1 MSYIGGLDPER
12 GCKAEVN
19 LLHHDGLTLCTA
31 NAFKFK
37 DCSACKIFSEGLMKF
52 TRASVP

>member
-19 LLHHDGLTLCTA
+19 LLHHDGLTLQMHSNSKTA
-31 NAFKFK
+31 VLVKYLVR
-37 DCSACKIFSEGLMKF
+37 G
-52 TRASVP
+52 